1 MKTLIIISILLLSV
15 SCMTVKRVE
24 RNCDLFMTV
33 CEVPVKVETEILTNT
48 ITKIEYRDTTI
59 YVYLPGK
66 VIERKVPVYI
76 TKGIVNSDLSVLVT
90 PLARSTARVFNSEL
104 EHDLIQTDTTLQL
117 EVQNALKTIKI
128 QEKQIETLKE
138 KYVVTLYEN
147 KPFARFAIKW
157 FIGSVILILAFLTLA
172 FFKYKNKILGIMK

>member
-1 MKTLIIISILLLSV
+1 MKIIVFISSILFLT
-15 SCMTVKRVE
+15 SCMTVDKVK

-128 QEKQIETLKE
+128 QEKQIETLRE
-138 KYVVTLYEN
+138 KYIIPIKEN
-147 KPFARFAIKW
+147 TKFADFTIRYFWYSLIV
-157 FIGSVILILAFLTLA
+157 IILICGGLFWK
-172 FFKYKNKILGIMK
+172 FKNKLLKIFK

>member
-128 QEKQIETLKE
+128 QEKQIETLRE
-138 KYVVTLYEN
+138 KYVVKVTKN
-147 KPFARFAIKW
+147 TKFASFTIRVFWGLIVVVVLG
-157 FIGSVILILAFLTLA
+157 IGFL
-172 FFKYKNKILGIMK
+172 FFKYKSKVLGI

>member
-1 MKTLIIISILLLSV
+1 MKIIVFISSILFLT
-15 SCMTVKRVE
+15 SCMTVDKVK

-128 QEKQIETLKE
+128 QEKQIETLRE
-138 KYVVTLYEN
+138 KYVVTVTEN
-147 KPFARFAIKW
+147 SNWARFCIKVTW
-157 FIGSVILILAFLTLA
+157 GLMIVIVLGTGYLILKF
-172 FFKYKNKILGIMK
+172 KNKITGIFK